1 MLIMAEQQ
9 GSSTLY
15 VLPRVSPEN
24 NIWNVI
30 KMPKYDLMS
39 TTTKNT
45 LKEHTIEMLWLWPVK
60 WRYSFITY
68 KSQYILLWQSPLSK
82 PAWKQQV
89 FGATSSWVSRWLVA
103 NNITLCWVIQSHAK
117 SESVNIQL
125 LKQISRK
132 KEMLCKPVHKIS
144 SVLYS
149 ILFSKLENT
158 LSISTKF
165 NSKEITQKLLNC

>member
-30 KMPKYDLMS
+30 KMPKYDLTS

-45 LKEHTIEMLWLWPVK
+45 LKEHTIEMLWLWPASKMMLQLYHLQVPVH
-60 WRYSFITY
+60 FALTIT
-68 KSQYILLWQSPLSK
+68 LSK

-103 NNITLCWVIQSHAK
+103 NNITLCWVIQSHVK

-149 ILFSKLENT
+149 ILFSKLEN
-158 LSISTKF
+158 LPSLIVRK
-165 NSKEITQKLLNC
+165 

>member
-1 MLIMAEQQ
+1 MKCDKDAQ
-9 GSSTLY
+9 
-15 VLPRVSPEN
+15 
-24 NIWNVI
+24 IWSHVHDN
-30 KMPKYDLMS
+30 
-39 TTTKNT
+39 
-45 LKEHTIEMLWLWPVK
+45 KEHIERTHNWNALTLASKMTLQLYHLQVPVHFALTI
-60 WRYSFITY
+60 T
-68 KSQYILLWQSPLSK
+68 LSK

-103 NNITLCWVIQSHAK
+103 NNITLCWVIQSHVK

-149 ILFSKLENT
+149 ILFSKLEN
-158 LSISTKF
+158 LPSLIVRK
-165 NSKEITQKLLNC
+165 